1 MGCQYRIS
9 KFFQVEEEAEDKSEH
24 LRKEIELLENEMN
37 QLPNE
42 LVAALQEVKEKERP
56 CQKNTKLSELEL
68 ELQCC
73 SCQEVCRPPACI
85 YQVKKT
91 RISAKKVTKNQVK
104 KGRLSSNQS
113 KVNVFSN
120 LSLSTMF
127 QVKSCFSV
135 SRGRLNL
142 RTLPP
147 TKGFLFYFFYLFYF
161 FPTKG
166 GPKVNFFSLNLS
178 FSNRL
183 RLQHLLFKVRNPQ

>member
-9 KFFQVEEEAEDKSEH
+9 KFIQVEEEAEDKVEH

-42 LVAALQEVKEKERP
+42 FVAALQEVKEKERP

-91 RISAKKVTKNQVK
+91 RFSVKKVTENQVK
-104 KGRLSSNQS
+104 KGSLSSNQLN
-113 KVNVFSN
+113 VNAFLIYHSARCFKS
-120 LSLSTMF
+120 SLAL
-127 QVKSCFSV
+127 QCPE
-135 SRGRLNL
+135 GDLICGQC
-142 RTLPP
+142 LPP
-147 TKGFLFYFFYLFYF
+147 KVFFIFIF
-161 FPTKG
+161 FFSTKG
-166 GPKVNFFSLNLS
+166 GPKVDFFLT
-178 FSNRL
+178 
-183 RLQHLLFKVRNPQ
+183 LLVI

>member
-1 MGCQYRIS
+1 MGCQYCVS
-9 KFFQVEEEAEDKSEH
+9 KLIQVEEEAEDKAEH

-56 CQKNTKLSELEL
+56 CQKNAKLSELEL

-113 KVNVFSN
+113 KVNVFLIYHSARCFKS
-120 LSLSTMF
+120 SLDF
-127 QVKSCFSV
+127 QCPE
-135 SRGRLNL
+135 GDLL
-142 RTLPP
+142 CGQCLPP
-147 TKGFLFYFFYLFYF
+147 KVFCYYFFL
-161 FPTKG
+161 P
-166 GPKVNFFSLNLS
+166 PKVQVQKLIWFIFPLFTLS
-178 FSNRL
+178 ND
-183 RLQHLLFKVRNPQ
+183 NII